1 MTRNQGLAIGD
12 SRRAPGIRP
21 GAMTAKPVPQI
32 LFAEGGLQAGLS
44 SSPDSAS
51 DATRCLVS
59 CSTAQRCRQ
68 RQRYLALLLLAMTS
82 YVSGTR
88 RHEITRKPRA
98 CFWFLITRVR
108 CPRRPFRLF
117 RYLESQG
124 SALAEWPW
132 LDIRGTCQAP
142 RPSRRYCG
150 GASGVSA
157 TCGAADIS
165 VSQPHAGALAW
176 SAWSKNGGKVE
187 NRRENMGEV

>member
-12 SRRAPGIRP
+12 SRCAPGIRP
-21 GAMTAKPVPQI
+21 GATTAKTVPQI

-98 CFWFLITRVR
+98 CFLVPDYGVHGARFDCFVILKVR
-108 CPRRPFRLF
+108 DRHWPSGPGLTS
-117 RYLESQG
+117 E
-124 SALAEWPW
+124 ALARLPGQVGDTAVERAGC
-132 LDIRGTCQAP
+132 LRLVAP
-142 RPSRRYCG
+142 RTSASHNHMLARCWRG
-150 GASGVSA
+150 VRGARTVA
-157 TCGAADIS
+157 
-165 VSQPHAGALAW
+165 
-176 SAWSKNGGKVE
+176 K
-187 NRRENMGEV
+187 